1 MIAPKK
7 VWTVY
12 AESTPN
18 PATMKFVA
26 SQFLLLEGHVE
37 YTDPAQAANCP
48 LARRLFEFSGITG
61 VFIMSNFVT
70 ITKREGIEWFEFM
83 PILREFIKSYL
94 ESGDP
99 VFTGPANQMADASIG
114 RTTVGNELE
123 DRIIA
128 TLDEYVK
135 PAVEQDGGAI
145 QFKSFE
151 DGKVTV
157 ILQGACSGCPSSTM
171 TLKSGIE
178 QLLRTII
185 PEVKEVV
192 AEAN

>member
-1 MIAPKK
+1 MITPKK

-26 SQFLLLEGHVE
+26 SQYLLLEGQVE
-37 YTDPAQAANCP
+37 YTDPAQAGNCP
-48 LARRLFEFSGITG
+48 LARQLFTFSGVTG

-70 ITKREGIEWFEFM
+70 ITKREGIDWYEFM
-83 PILREFIKSYL
+83 PILREFIKGYL
-94 ESGDP
+94 ESGEP
-99 VFTGPANQMADASIG
+99 VFTGPTSQMADASIG

-128 TLDEYVK
+128 TLEEYVK

-157 ILQGACSGCPSSTM
+157 LLQGACSGCPSSTM

-178 QLLRTII
+178 NLLKSMI

-192 AEAN
+192 AHAD